1 MSILSDDHASSG
13 SRPVNAGAQSER
25 RRLRLVPV
33 LALCLAAGFSG
44 CGNGKAAEEKNPA
57 ADLLMQPVKDD
68 KPVDASQYVK
78 GFSGVPSADEAFLAE
93 ALADETD
100 AALSPSYLEGVW
112 VRLDAQTYPV
122 GLKYYELVMY
132 YSSRDVRTERL
143 DGDESAYLGVNR
155 KGYFDKFKT
164 DRRPEPGMDFGE
176 EGYARYS
183 VPPGTSRIETETLM
197 VIRHDGEVYREENR
211 SKTEVAQSSAR
222 SMIVGEGNERTL
234 YVRLVPPVEEK
245 IRALNRKVRD
255 ANTAVIIDKCE
266 RELANGGSLDR
277 VKGFR
282 SDPVIIE
289 AVKNANKKLVRYAI
303 DKGAD
308 VNVRIGN
315 FRRTPFFF
323 AGQSG
328 DVEIAEMLLAAGA
341 DIDAVDE
348 VGYTALSNAII
359 TGHAN
364 MAKYLIARGA
374 SLSRGQYTHSVDD
387 YPPLLVACR
396 MQDPELLQ
404 MIVDRGVDV
413 DQRIRRDR
421 DGGREDSALIQ
432 AARRGEEKAVD
443 FLVLHNADPSLRGYE
458 NKTAAERAAEGKHSR
473 IAALLNGLHGT
484 SYYRALPAA
493 APVGDGKRGLFFAA
507 GWSADGRLAV
517 LGFLPAAGRP
527 DAIVP
532 FLRVTDLVKDA
543 VLFEKRWEE
552 ISGTVGAV
560 DKAKITK
567 LFYQNKK
574 LICTQLLSSGVHP
587 VLGAP
592 VLAEEFREDGRA
604 YRVIREESPER
615 ALYLSSGTAR
625 KNITSLPPGD
635 DVAVLG
641 VLRSPYEKRI
651 AVVLAAGGDVK
662 IVGSHLSVG
671 F

>member
-1 MSILSDDHASSG
+1 MAE
-13 SRPVNAGAQSER
+13 AR
-25 RRLRLVPV
+25 RRLRLISV
-33 LALCLAAGFSG
+33 LALGLGFGALGFCG
-44 CGNGKAAEEKNPA
+44 CGDGKAAEEKNPA

-68 KPVDASQYVK
+68 KPVDASQFVK
-78 GFSGVPSADEAFLAE
+78 GFSGVPSGDEAFLAE

-100 AALSPSYLEGVW
+100 AALSASYLEGVW

-132 YSSRDVRTERL
+132 YSSRDVRTETL
-143 DGDESAYLGVNR
+143 VGDESAYLGVNR
-155 KGYFDKFKT
+155 KGYFEKFKT

-176 EGYARYS
+176 EGYSRYS
-183 VPPGTSRIETETLM
+183 VPPGTSRIETETLT

-211 SKTEVAQSSAR
+211 SKTEVAQSCAK
-222 SMIVGEGNERTL
+222 SMVVGKGDEQTL

-245 IRALNRKVRD
+245 IRALNRKVRN
-255 ANTAVIIDKCE
+255 ANTAVIIDRCE
-266 RELANGGSLDR
+266 RELENGGSLDR

-282 SDPVIIE
+282 SEPVVIE

-308 VNVRIGN
+308 VSVRIGD

-328 DVEIAEMLLAAGA
+328 DVEIADMLLAAGA

-359 TGHAN
+359 TGHVN
-364 MAKYLIARGA
+364 MSKYLIAKGA

-396 MQDPELLQ
+396 MNDVELLQ

-413 DQRIRRDR
+413 DQPVRRDR
-421 DGGREDSALIQ
+421 DGGREDTALIQ

-443 FLVLHNADPSLRGYE
+443 FLVLHNADPSLHGYE
-458 NKTAAERAAEGKHSR
+458 KKTAAERAAEGKYSR
-473 IAALLNGLHGT
+473 IVSLLDGLHGT
-484 SYYRALPAA
+484 PYYQALPGT
-493 APVGDGKRGLFFAA
+493 APIGDGRRGLFFTA
-507 GWSADGRLAV
+507 GWSADGKLAL
-517 LGFLPAAGRP
+517 LGFLSSAGRP
-527 DAIVP
+527 DAVVP
-532 FLRVTDLVKDA
+532 FLRVTDLVKDS
-543 VLFEKRWEE
+543 VVFEKRWEE
-552 ISGTVGAV
+552 ISGTAGAV
-560 DKAKITK
+560 DKENIAK

-587 VLGAP
+587 VLGAQ
-592 VLAEEFREDGRA
+592 VLAEEFREGGRV
-604 YRVIREESPER
+604 YRVTREESPER
-615 ALYLSSGTAR
+615 ALYLSSGAER
-625 KNITSLPPGD
+625 KKITSLPSGD

-651 AVVLAAGGDVK
+651 AVVLSTGGGIKVC
-662 IVGSHLSVG
+662 GSHLSVG